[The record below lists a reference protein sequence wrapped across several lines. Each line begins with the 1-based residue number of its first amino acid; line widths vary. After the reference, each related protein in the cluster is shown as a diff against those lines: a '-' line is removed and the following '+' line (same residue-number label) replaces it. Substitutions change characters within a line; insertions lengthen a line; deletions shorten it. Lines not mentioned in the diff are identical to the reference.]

1 MRFASSSGANDATA
15 LPVRDKNWA
24 AGLGARLVSAIAM
37 AVAALIAVFAGETAF
52 AILIAAATG
61 VLAWEWARLTG
72 EGRFGATGI
81 VLAVATMA
89 LVAAAVL
96 GWFEAAIMGA
106 FVAGALVF
114 VVAMA
119 DGRRLRL
126 WVAVGVL
133 YIGLPAVAMIWLRG
147 HGEAGRA
154 LMLWLLL
161 TIWATD
167 SGAFF
172 AGRLIGGPKLAPRI
186 SPKKTWAGLGGAV
199 VSAAWVGIIVGGLD
213 PHAPD
218 TVLLALGGAILAVVA
233 QAGDLA
239 ESWVKRHFGAKDSSN
254 LIPGHGGLFDRVD
267 GLLVAALVLA
277 LGQWLTDWAFA
288 WR

>member
-1 MRFASSSGANDATA
+1 
-15 LPVRDKNWA
+15 VRDKNWA
-24 AGLGARLVSAIAM
+24 AGLGTRLVSAIAM

-72 EGRFGATGI
+72 EGRFGVTGI
-81 VLAVATMA
+81 VLAVTTMA

-96 GWFEAAIMGA
+96 GWFEAAVMGA

-119 DGRRLRL
+119 DGRRLHL
-126 WVAVGVL
+126 WVAAGVL
-133 YIGLPAVAMIWLRG
+133 YIGLPAIALIWLRG
-147 HGEAGRA
+147 HDEAGRA

-199 VSAAWVGIIVGGLD
+199 VSAALVGVIVGGLD
-213 PHAPD
+213 PNAPD
-218 TVLLALGGAILAVVA
+218 TLLLAFAGAILAVVA

-277 LGQWLTDWAFA
+277 LGQWLTDWALA